1 MLGEV
6 YLGGEKQFP
15 NLFNF
20 LLTLRILWQTV
31 AGILKPTMRI
41 MWQRAVVLKLKLS
54 DELKRFP
61 LESIKIERSSPET
74 R

>member
-1 MLGEV
+1 MVGEV

-15 NLFNF
+15 NLFTF
-20 LLTLRILWQTV
+20 VLTLRILCQTV

-41 MWQRAVVLKLKLS
+41 MWQRAVVLKLMLS
-54 DELKRFP
+54 DESKLFP
-61 LESIKIERSSPET
+61 LGSFKIEKSSPET